1 MRRPPPHL
9 TAARPGWCI
18 VLPLKGGS
26 AAKSRLGADPAL
38 AQAIAEDC
46 LDAVLAC
53 PGVRTAIVVTADP
66 DTAGWA
72 GSAGA
77 TVVTESVP
85 GAGLAAAI
93 RDGLAGAHGPCAVLL
108 GDLPALRPGD
118 LRLALDAAAQRLSA
132 TLELAGA
139 RPAGRRPQR
148 AGGSLPPMVFVPD
161 AEGSGTVML
170 AAETPTA
177 MDHAFGPGSAREHAR
192 RGAVRLDL
200 DLPRLRRDVDTEAD
214 LHAAAV
220 LGCGPRTTA
229 RLAEAEGGRWVR

>member
-1 MRRPPPHL
+1 
-9 TAARPGWCI
+9 

-38 AQAIAEDC
+38 AQAIAADC

-53 PGVRTAIVVTADP
+53 PGVQTSIVVTADP
-66 DTAGWA
+66 ETAGWA

-85 GAGLAAAI
+85 GAGLAAAV
-93 RDGLAGAHGPCAVLL
+93 RDGLAAAHGPCAVLL
-108 GDLPALRPGD
+108 GDLPALRPDD

-132 TLELAGA
+132 AFELAGA
-139 RPAGRRPQR
+139 RPAGRAPQH
-148 AGGSLPPMVFVPD
+148 ADSLPPMVFVPD

-170 AAETPTA
+170 AAQTPSA

-214 LHAAAV
+214 LHAAAL

-229 RLAEAEGGRWVR
+229 RLAEPEDGRAASQA